1 VTEADTPARAE
12 LRPSTLWHE
21 AHPAAPTR
29 SPFVPLLLL
38 AIALVAWLGFQAV
51 QQVRDREQLGAL
63 RKALEPQEAAAQK
76 VRASL
81 DAVAIGTAKLAAD
94 GNASA
99 RAVIEELRKRGIT
112 VNAAGA
118 SKPQ

>member
-1 VTEADTPARAE
+1 VSEVDAPVPRE
-12 LRPSTLWHE
+12 LQPDALWREGRP
-21 AHPAAPTR
+21 PAPTR
-29 SPFVPLLLL
+29 GPFLPLLLL
-38 AIALVAWLGFQAV
+38 AIALIAWLGFQAV
-51 QQVRDREQLGAL
+51 QQLRDREQLGAL
-63 RKALEPQEAAAQK
+63 RTALEPQEIAARK

-81 DAVAIGTAKLAAD
+81 DALAVGTARLAAD

-99 RAVIEELRKRGIT
+99 RAVIEELRKRGVT